1 MNPGASHGGT
11 FSVAEL
17 EPPSFIPG
25 QNEGGASDELN
36 ALYAPLTKAA
46 SSSPAAS
53 PSKAPTVSSSALWTG
68 PPGPGSR
75 VHRVQACSES
85 GATGMLMDRVVETGA
100 LERVLAQQRSSRSAP
115 G

>member
-1 MNPGASHGGT
+1 MCGVGETETRATMRGEKGA
-11 FSVAEL
+11 
-17 EPPSFIPG
+17 
-25 QNEGGASDELN
+25 GASDELN

-100 LERVLAQQRSSRSAP
+100 LERVLAQQRSSRAAP

>member
-1 MNPGASHGGT
+1 MCGVGETETRATMRGEKGA
-11 FSVAEL
+11 
-17 EPPSFIPG
+17 
-25 QNEGGASDELN
+25 GASDELN

-53 PSKAPTVSSSALWTG
+53 PSRAPTVSSPALWTG

-85 GATGMLMDRVVETGA
+85 GATGMMMDTIVESGA
-100 LERVLAQQRSSRSAP
+100 LQPGLAALRSSRTSTWYDKLP
-115 G
+115 